1 MKTSL
6 GFANEK
12 PPKKESR
19 VKSLTIPSFQ
29 IEGKK
34 REKIISCSDFAW
46 LFEAERSGT
55 EKQQTYNSAQISEMA
70 LL

>member
-46 LFEAERSGT
+46 LFEAERSGSFLA
-55 EKQQTYNSAQISEMA
+55 YI
-70 LL
+70 LLLLTLGNLDP